1 MRLWGITTE
10 IVGFIPKSLVLRSI
24 VLGCISYSNA
34 PTRARGIIKLSYR
47 ENYVMVSF
55 FIVITCLTNSALILL
70 KETVY
75 LSVLCHIPLGIT
87 DCQ

>member
-24 VLGCISYSNA
+24 VLGCIPYSNA

-47 ENYVMVSF
+47 ENYVMVNNNNTTTLF
-55 FIVITCLTNSALILL
+55 YVALRLA
-70 KETVY
+70 K
-75 LSVLCHIPLGIT
+75 S
-87 DCQ
+87 